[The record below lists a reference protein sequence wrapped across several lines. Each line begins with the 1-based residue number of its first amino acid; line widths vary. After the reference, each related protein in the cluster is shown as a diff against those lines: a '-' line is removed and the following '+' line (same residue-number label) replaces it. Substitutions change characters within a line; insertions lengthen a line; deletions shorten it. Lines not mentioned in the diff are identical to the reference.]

1 MIDTVVFDLDDT
13 LCEYRRS
20 GAEVLDLA
28 FERVG
33 VEPFF
38 TVGDYYGVFADHAE
52 RGDPVSAIRSRC
64 FAALASEAGHDAALG
79 ERIARIYR
87 EHRDHT
93 DVRFRPGAPAV
104 LDRLGEDHRLGLVTN
119 GGPAIQKQKLTA
131 LGIADA
137 FDTRVFAGYD
147 TEPKPSPEPFDRAL
161 DALGAEPDRAVHVG
175 NSLAADVAGAHAAGL
190 RSVWLR
196 NGYALPDD
204 GPTPH
209 YTLDS
214 LTELHEPPWR

>member
-38 TVGDYYGVFADHAE
+38 TVEDYYGVFEDHAS
-52 RGDPVSAIRSRC
+52 RGDPVADIRSRC
-64 FAALASEAGHDAALG
+64 FAALAAEAGHDPAVG
-79 ERIARIYR
+79 RRIADIYR
-87 EHRDHT
+87 QHRDHSE
-93 DVRFRPGAPAV
+93 VRFRPGAPAV
-104 LDRLGEDHRLGLVTN
+104 LDRLGRDHHIALVTN
-119 GGPAIQKQKLTA
+119 GGPAMQKQKLTA

-137 FDTRVFAGYD
+137 FETLVFAGYESD
-147 TEPKPSPEPFDRAL
+147 PKPSPEPFDRAL
-161 DALGAEPDRAVHVG
+161 SDIGTQPDRAIHVG

-190 RSVWLR
+190 QSAWLR
-196 NGYALPDD
+196 NGYPLPED
-204 GPTPH
+204 GPTPD

-214 LTELHEPPWR
+214 LSDLHEVPWR